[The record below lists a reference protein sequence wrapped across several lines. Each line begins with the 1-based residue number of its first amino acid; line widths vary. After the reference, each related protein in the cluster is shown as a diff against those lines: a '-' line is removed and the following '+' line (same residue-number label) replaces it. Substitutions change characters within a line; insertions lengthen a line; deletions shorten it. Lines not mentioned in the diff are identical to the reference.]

1 MKWRIVLIAAA
12 VAACSETDV
21 YPPPAE
27 PTEAPSTAPAPAP
40 APAPVEP
47 TLPVVEK
54 PTPPT
59 DIPTPDVPTKRRNHG

>member
-27 PTEAPSTAPAPAP
+27 PTEAPSTAPAPA
-40 APAPVEP
+40 EP